1 MKRIICILS
10 LIFCAIFINAQT
22 YQPNWQS
29 LDTRPVPEWYR
40 NSKFGIFIHW
50 GVYAV
55 PGFTSKGNYSEW
67 YQHAMEHGDSAT
79 KAYHKANYGNNT
91 YYQFADHFTADLFN
105 PDDWAKLFE
114 ASKFIRLTGQS
125 TSFVLTNK
133 GA

>member
-1 MKRIICILS
+1 MKRKMHFALFMLLS
-10 LIFCAIFINAQT
+10 AIGIQAQT

-67 YQHAMEHGDSAT
+67 YQYGLEHGDSAI
-79 KAYHKANYGNNT
+79 KKYHKDNYGDNT

-105 PDDWAKLFE
+105 P
-114 ASKFIRLTGQS
+114 
-125 TSFVLTNK
+125 
-133 GA
+133 